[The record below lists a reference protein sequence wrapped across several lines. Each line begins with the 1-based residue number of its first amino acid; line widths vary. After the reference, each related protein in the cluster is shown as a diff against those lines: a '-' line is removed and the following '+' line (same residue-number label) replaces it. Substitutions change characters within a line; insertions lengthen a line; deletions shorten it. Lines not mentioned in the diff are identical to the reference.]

1 MKIFINLKCIF
12 NNMSYSN
19 RTAAGALLFSGMV
32 VFIIGL
38 NVAEELYPGYS
49 VSMNYI
55 SDLGATCRDS
65 SCQVF
70 QPSSAIF
77 NTTVFVAGLFSVI
90 ASYLLWLELRTR
102 LFPSILALAGIG
114 AMGVGLF
121 PEYHVYLHYTSAFLA
136 FVFGGITAIAASTI
150 VKSVMRYFS
159 IAMGIMT
166 LAASVLLVSHNYL
179 GLGPGGMER
188 MILYP
193 FALWAVGFGGY
204 LMQTCEETLPGS
216 PARK

>member
-1 MKIFINLKCIF
+1 
-12 NNMSYSN
+12 MSYSN

-65 SCQVF
+65 GCQVF

-77 NTTVFVAGLFSVI
+77 NTTVFVAGLFAVI

-102 LFPSILALAGIG
+102 LFPGLLALSGIG

-121 PEYHVYLHYTSAFLA
+121 PEYHLYLHYTSAFLA
-136 FVFGGITAIAASTI
+136 FVFGGIAVIAASTI

-159 IAMGIMT
+159 VVMGIMT
-166 LAASVLLVSHNYL
+166 LAACVLIVTHHYM

-188 MILYP
+188 MILYL

-204 LMQTCEETLPGS
+204 LMQPCEKTLPAS
-216 PARK
+216 AAQK

>member
-1 MKIFINLKCIF
+1 
-12 NNMSYSN
+12 MSYSN
-19 RTAAGALLFSGMV
+19 RTAAGALLFAGMV
-32 VFIIGL
+32 IFIIGL

-55 SDLGATCRDS
+55 SDLGATCRGSD
-65 SCQVF
+65 CQIF
-70 QPSSAIF
+70 QPSSMIF
-77 NTTVFVAGLFSVI
+77 NTSVFVAGLFAVV

-102 LFPSILALAGIG
+102 LFPVLLALAGIG

-136 FVFGGITAIAASTI
+136 FIFGGIAAIAASTI
-150 VKSVMRYFS
+150 VKSVLRYFS
-159 IAMGIMT
+159 IVMGIMT
-166 LAASVLLVSHNYL
+166 LAAFVLTITHHYM

-193 FALWAVGFGGY
+193 FALWAMGFGGY
-204 LMQTCEETLPGS
+204 LMQPCGETS
-216 PARK
+216 PVSTV

>member
-1 MKIFINLKCIF
+1 
-12 NNMSYSN
+12 MSYSN
-19 RTAAGALLFSGMV
+19 RTVAGALLFSGMV
-32 VFIIGL
+32 IFIIGL

-65 SCQVF
+65 GCQVF
-70 QPSSAIF
+70 QPSSTIF
-77 NTTVFVAGLFSVI
+77 NTSVFVAGLFSVI

-102 LFPSILALAGIG
+102 LFLVLLALAGIG

-121 PEYHVYLHYTSAFLA
+121 PEYHIYLHYASAFLA
-136 FVFGGITAIAASTI
+136 FIFGGIAAIAAST
-150 VKSVMRYFS
+150 VERSLMRYFS
-159 IAMGIMT
+159 ILMGIMT
-166 LAASVLLVSHNYL
+166 LVAFVLSVSHNHM

-204 LMQTCEETLPGS
+204 LMQPCEETLPAS
-216 PARK
+216 AARK